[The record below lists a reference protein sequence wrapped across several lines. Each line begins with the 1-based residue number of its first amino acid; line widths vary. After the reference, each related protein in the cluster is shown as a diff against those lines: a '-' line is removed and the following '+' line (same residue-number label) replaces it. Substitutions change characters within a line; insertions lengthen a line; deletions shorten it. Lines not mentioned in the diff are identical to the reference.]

1 MPEVTVNIYSRTYR
15 LAVSTGE
22 EGLIQQCAELVD
34 KQMKAI
40 REGGKVI
47 NQDQIAV
54 LAALEVA
61 YEAQKQAQKQA
72 EKLAS
77 EETQCVATKD
87 AEIESL
93 KARIRELEARP
104 VAQPASSGNA
114 SPDAA
119 LLREIE
125 KLSKQCEEAI
135 FTDIRKTG
143 VF

>member
-61 YEAQKQAQKQA
+61 YEAQKKA

-104 VAQPASSGNA
+104 VVQPAGSGNA

-143 VF
+143 LF

>member
-22 EGLIQQCAELVD
+22 EALIQQCAELVD

-54 LAALEVA
+54 LAAREVA
-61 YEAQKQAQKQA
+61 YEAQKHA
-72 EKLAS
+72 EKLSA
-77 EETQCVATKD
+77 EKAQFIEAKNT
-87 AEIESL
+87 EIESL

-104 VAQPASSGNA
+104 IAQPSGEGST

-135 FTDIRKTG
+135 FTDMRKTG
-143 VF
+143 MF

>member
-22 EGLIQQCAELVD
+22 EDLIQQCAELVD

-61 YEAQKQAQKQA
+61 YEAQKQA

-77 EETQCVATKD
+77 EETHCVATKD

>member
-22 EGLIQQCAELVD
+22 EALILRCADIVD

-61 YEAQKQAQKQA
+61 YEANKNVQKNSDDVQRATA
-72 EKLAS
+72 E
-77 EETQCVATKD
+77 KD
-87 AEIESL
+87 AEIARL
-93 KARIRELEARP
+93 KARIAELEARP
-104 VAQPASSGNA
+104 APVLPAGN
-114 SPDAA
+114 PDAA
-119 LLREIE
+119 TKEALERICR
-125 KLSKQCEEAI
+125 QCEQAI
-135 FTDIRKTG
+135 YANMNQG
-143 VF
+143 SVL

>member
-22 EGLIQQCAELVD
+22 EALIERCADLVD
-34 KQMKAI
+34 RQMKAI

-61 YEAQKQAQKQA
+61 YEAHKNTEKQVADS
-72 EKLAS
+72 LR
-77 EETQCVATKD
+77 TQQDKD
-87 AEIESL
+87 AEIEAL
-93 KARIRELEARP
+93 NARIRELEARP
-104 VAQPASSGNA
+104 VAEPTLI
-114 SPDAA
+114 DAPSA
-119 LLREIE
+119 DAQLLREIE

-135 FTDIRKTG
+135 FTDMRKG
-143 VF
+143 RGMF

>member
-61 YEAQKQAQKQA
+61 YEAQKKA
-72 EKLAS
+72 EKLAF

-104 VAQPASSGNA
+104 VVQPAGSGNA

-143 VF
+143 LF

>member
-1 MPEVTVNIYSRTYR
+1 
-15 LAVSTGE
+15 
-22 EGLIQQCAELVD
+22 
-34 KQMKAI
+34 MKAI

-61 YEAQKQAQKQA
+61 YEAQKHA
-72 EKLAS
+72 EKLSVEKAQFI
-77 EETQCVATKD
+77 EAKN

-104 VAQPASSGNA
+104 IAQPSGEGST

-135 FTDIRKTG
+135 FTDMRKTG
-143 VF
+143 MF

>member
-61 YEAQKQAQKQA
+61 YEAQKQA

-77 EETQCVATKD
+77 EETQSIATKD

-104 VAQPASSGNA
+104 VVQPAGSGNA

>member
-61 YEAQKQAQKQA
+61 YEAQKQA

-77 EETQCVATKD
+77 EETHCVATKD

-104 VAQPASSGNA
+104 VAQPAGSGNA

>member
-61 YEAQKQAQKQA
+61 YEAQKQA

-77 EETQCVATKD
+77 EETHCVATKD

-104 VAQPASSGNA
+104 VAQPTSSGNA

>member
-34 KQMKAI
+34 KQMKTI

-61 YEAQKQAQKQA
+61 YEAQKQA

-104 VAQPASSGNA
+104 VVQPAGSGNA

>member
-61 YEAQKQAQKQA
+61 YEAQKQA

-77 EETQCVATKD
+77 EETHCVATKD

>member
-22 EGLIQQCAELVD
+22 EALIQRCAEIVD

-61 YEAQKQAQKQA
+61 YEANKNVQKNATDAQQSVI
-72 EKLAS
+72 E
-77 EETQCVATKD
+77 KD
-87 AEIESL
+87 AEIARL
-93 KARIRELEARP
+93 KARIAELESRPAP
-104 VAQPASSGNA
+104 VAPSAPVA
-114 SPDAA
+114 DADA
-119 LLREIE
+119 ETAAAIE
-125 KLSKQCEEAI
+125 RLCRQCEQAI
-135 FTDIRKTG
+135 YANMNRG
-143 VF
+143 AVL

>member
-22 EGLIQQCAELVD
+22 EALIQRCAEIVD

-61 YEAQKQAQKQA
+61 YEANKNVQKNATDAQQSVI
-72 EKLAS
+72 E
-77 EETQCVATKD
+77 KD
-87 AEIESL
+87 AEIARL
-93 KARIRELEARP
+93 KARIAELESRPAP
-104 VAQPASSGNA
+104 VAPSEPIAAS
-114 SPDAA
+114 DAETA
-119 LLREIE
+119 AAIE
-125 KLSKQCEEAI
+125 RLCRQCEQAI
-135 FTDIRKTG
+135 YANMNRG
-143 VF
+143 AVL

>member
-61 YEAQKQAQKQA
+61 YEAQKQA

-77 EETQCVATKD
+77 EETHCVATKD

-104 VAQPASSGNA
+104 VVQPAGSGNA

>member
-61 YEAQKQAQKQA
+61 YEAQKQV
-72 EKLAS
+72 ETLAS

-104 VAQPASSGNA
+104 VVQPAGSGNA

>member
-61 YEAQKQAQKQA
+61 YEAQKQA

-77 EETQCVATKD
+77 EETHCVATKD

-104 VAQPASSGNA
+104 VAQPASSSNA